1 MGERNMMEEYNE
13 KSSYS
18 LAVSSLPS
26 GERIFAPPVTV
37 SMGKIQND
45 KEQLETSNLLK
56 TDDARSRIMPKIPS
70 ILKK

>member
-1 MGERNMMEEYNE
+1 MMEEYNA

-26 GERIFAPPVTV
+26 GERICAPPETF
-37 SMGKIQND
+37 SMEKIQND
-45 KEQLETSNLLK
+45 KKQLETSNLLK